1 MSRDRSS
8 EAAPGETPERA
19 DGADDERLDA
29 LKRKLLEFAAGFPF
43 FQHMGFEVE
52 AMEPGFARVSVA
64 VRDELR
70 NPNGQLHGGV
80 LATLVDMS
88 ITQAMLLTDTYA
100 RVRETRGIM
109 TNVDLRVKYLR
120 AVGEGR
126 ATVESRVVH
135 EGRRVVHAASTV
147 TDDRGRTVALGDA
160 TLMIVEGEAEPK
172 AKPRAKPKDRPA

>member
-1 MSRDRSS
+1 MGNHRSS
-8 EAAPGETPERA
+8 DPEPGRDAADAQERH
-19 DGADDERLDA
+19 RA
-29 LKRKLLEFAAGFPF
+29 LKQKLLGFAADFPF
-43 FQHMGFEVE
+43 FRHMGFEVE
-52 AMEPGFARVSVA
+52 AMEPGFARVAVA
-64 VRDELR
+64 LRDHLR

-80 LATLVDMS
+80 IATLVDMS

-120 AVGEGR
+120 AVDEGR
-126 ATVESRVVH
+126 ATVESRIVH

-160 TLMIVEGEAEPK
+160 TLMIVLGEAEPK
-172 AKPRAKPKDRPA
+172 GRPA